1 VKTDNIKSIII
12 KITTKTIIKVILL
25 VKNKNS
31 FWCCCGRRFTMVVDV
46 NTIKE
51 KGSAQTSQK
60 HNQKHMKSEKM
71 EFNL

>member
-1 VKTDNIKSIII
+1 
-12 KITTKTIIKVILL
+12 
-25 VKNKNS
+25 
-31 FWCCCGRRFTMVVDV
+31 MVVDV